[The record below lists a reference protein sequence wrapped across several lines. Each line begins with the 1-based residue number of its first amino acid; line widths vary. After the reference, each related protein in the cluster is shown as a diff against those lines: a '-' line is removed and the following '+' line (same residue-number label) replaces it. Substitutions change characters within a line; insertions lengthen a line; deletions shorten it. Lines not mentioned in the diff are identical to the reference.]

1 MEGVRRV
8 EEKEGR
14 AARCGGPGARR
25 RGKGV
30 VGVAAMASGS
40 VVQRL
45 SSTEI
50 LAASA
55 DKRGRG

>member
-14 AARCGGPGARR
+14 AARCGGAGARR
-25 RGKGV
+25 WGNGV

-40 VVQRL
+40 
-45 SSTEI
+45 SGS
-50 LAASA
+50 AAGL
-55 DKRGRG
+55 DGHPRGAGG